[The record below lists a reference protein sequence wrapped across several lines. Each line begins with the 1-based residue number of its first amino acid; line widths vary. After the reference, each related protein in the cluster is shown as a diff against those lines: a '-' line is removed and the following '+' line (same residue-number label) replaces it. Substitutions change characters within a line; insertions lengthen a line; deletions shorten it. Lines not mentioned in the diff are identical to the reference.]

1 VFKFKNIIERSG
13 AFSRSVRSVSQGRN
27 AICYKEI
34 IAEEAAIQ

>member
-1 VFKFKNIIERSG
+1 MFKFKNIIERSG
-13 AFSRSVRSVSQGRN
+13 ACSRSVSQGRN